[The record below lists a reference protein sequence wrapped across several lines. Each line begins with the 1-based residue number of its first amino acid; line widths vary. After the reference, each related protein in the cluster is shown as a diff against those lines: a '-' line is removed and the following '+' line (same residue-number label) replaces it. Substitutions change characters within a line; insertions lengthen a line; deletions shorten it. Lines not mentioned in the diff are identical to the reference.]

1 MNGDSHLRSEK
12 RRIFIIFSGMVWKRG
27 GGGVTYMTYC
37 LMTCLL
43 CSLRHVA
50 PSAEYLRAYLK
61 KFPPPTPSKAKCEN
75 PSMDKDMN
83 RIYNYID
90 ISYENHYHSYQQI
103 DKRKHDQIQRRASE
117 TEL

>member
-1 MNGDSHLRSEK
+1 MSIRTCARKKDEFLL
-12 RRIFIIFSGMVWKRG
+12 FSRGWFGKG

-50 PSAEYLRAYLK
+50 PSAEYLRTYLK
-61 KFPPPTPSKAKCEN
+61 KFPPPTLSKAKCEN

-103 DKRKHDQIQRRASE
+103 DKRKHDQIQRRAS
-117 TEL
+117 